1 MRNYLTI
8 TITDVHGSR
17 QYTLTHIFKRFI
29 LWFLAFITVI
39 VLVGG
44 GVLWQILSERTELEM
59 QIEDLYQQK
68 SLLEEDFNHKLA
80 QQNELYTELDQNKQ
94 ALENEVQAK
103 DGQLNFLQGALG
115 KIEERISLAAGKV
128 QESKR
133 LSELSELDLKLLMSK
148 IPSGLPTT
156 FKMISDGFGW
166 RTHPISKKRAFHD
179 GMDFSCDVGTPVQ
192 TTADGVVESSGWDSS
207 GYGLKVVINHGY
219 GFKTVYAHLSKALVE
234 RGQVVARGDD
244 IALSGS
250 SGSSSGPHLHY
261 EVHYLGNKLNPRQFA
276 DWGLRKFDV
285 IFKQVRE
292 VPWESFADLVIQE
305 KQLVLKQSLPT
316 AAVSTANSP

>member
-17 QYTLTHIFKRFI
+17 QFTLTHFFKKFIF
-29 LWFLAFITVI
+29 WFLGFVAAIS
-39 VLVGG
+39 LVGG
-44 GVLWQILSERTELEM
+44 GIVWQVVSERAELEM

-68 SLLEEDFNHKLA
+68 SQLESGFNQELERRD
-80 QQNELYTELDQNKQ
+80 ELYTELNQDKQ

-115 KIEERISLAAGKV
+115 KLEDHISDALSKE
-128 QESKR
+128 ESKR
-133 LSELSELDLKLLMSK
+133 LNELTELDLKLLMSR
-148 IPSGLPTT
+148 IPSGLPSH
-156 FKMISDGFGW
+156 FKMITDGFGW
-166 RTHPISKKRAFHD
+166 RTHPLTKKRSFHE
-179 GMDFSCDVGTPVQ
+179 GLDFSCDVGTRVH
-192 TTADGVVESSGWDSS
+192 TTADGVVESAGWDAS

-219 GFKTVYAHLSKALVE
+219 GFKTVYAHLHKALVE
-234 RGQVVARGDD
+234 KGQVVMRGDD

-250 SGSSSGPHLHY
+250 SGASSGAHLHY

-292 VPWESFADLVIQE
+292 VPWESFVDLVIQE

-316 AAVSTANSP
+316 AAVSTEK